1 MIVAPNRR
9 DALID
14 KNNAPTNRF
23 AEYLERTADDVN
35 ANTDNVSTLT
45 DDVDTLKAIGEECSA
60 INVTP
65 TKSFDADTVT
75 LVELADVVGSIIER
89 LQE

>member
-1 MIVAPNRR
+1 MIIAPNRR
-9 DALID
+9 EPLTG
-14 KNNAPTNRF
+14 KNNAPTSRF

-45 DDVDTLKAIGEECSA
+45 DDVDVLNAIGEEFSA

-65 TKSFDADTVT
+65 TKSFDADTAT
-75 LVELADVVGSIIER
+75 LAELADVVGSIIER
-89 LQE
+89 LQQ